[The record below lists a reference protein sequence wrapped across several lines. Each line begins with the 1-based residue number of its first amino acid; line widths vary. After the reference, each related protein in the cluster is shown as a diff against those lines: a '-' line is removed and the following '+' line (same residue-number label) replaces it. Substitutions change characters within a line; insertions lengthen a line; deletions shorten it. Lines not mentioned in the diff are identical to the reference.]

1 MEPGVSTIQRTSD
14 KGPLRRRV
22 AGALLLGAILG
33 LFPTLSRPSDR
44 APKPPISARVV
55 RVIDGDTIQVCCIG
69 WTRESIR
76 YIGIDTPETG
86 DPTKSFAVY
95 GKEAREANR
104 KLVDGKSVRLEFD
117 VQQRDRH
124 GRLLAYV
131 YLEDGSF
138 VNARLVEQG
147 YAQVMTVP
155 PNVKYQELFLK
166 LQQEARTASRGLWR

>member
-1 MEPGVSTIQRTSD
+1 MSTIQRTSD

-44 APKPPISARVV
+44 APKPPISVRVV
-55 RVIDGDTIQVCCIG
+55 RVIDGDTIEVCCIG
-69 WTRESIR
+69 WGRESIR
-76 YIGIDTPETG
+76 YIGIDTPETSH
-86 DPTKSFAVY
+86 PTKSFAAY
-95 GKEAREANR
+95 GKEAKEANR
-104 KLVDGKSVRLEFD
+104 KLVDGKAVRLEFD
-117 VQQRDRH
+117 VQQRDRY
-124 GRLLAYV
+124 GRVLAYV
-131 YLEDGSF
+131 YLEDGTF